1 MDETTLNNIT
11 DAIKEKVGEET
22 FATFSD
28 DISEIING
36 NNANLA
42 SISDKDEKIAE
53 LTKRNADLVTAN
65 GNLFKRIPM
74 GKEVEENE
82 EKEEKKKIDISSL
95 FDGQGHFKK
104 KL

>member
-1 MDETTLNNIT
+1 MDEQALNKLT
-11 DAIKEKVGEET
+11 DSIKEKVGEET

-36 NNANLA
+36 NNANIA
-42 SISDKDEKIAE
+42 NINEQEEKIAE

-74 GKEVEENE
+74 GKEVEETE
-82 EKEEKKKIDISSL
+82 EKENKKVDISSL